1 MLPQTPR
8 TSQRSIHEFTR
19 PSSALPSKRRIVIDD
34 DDDDL
39 PLVQAPTDQA
49 HASRPPTAPS
59 PATPSVAAH
68 ATAIHS
74 HPQSTAASA
83 TRAPAVHASATVSN
97 VNAYATVRLRPDG
110 LAIDPALTAQAS
122 RPPASHPP
130 ATATIP
136 APAPRAHAAQPQLP
150 SHDQAIIID
159 DDDSGMDLLGGAAQS
174 AQAAHDDSDD
184 NFGVYMLPVR
194 SNNAITPVHNSR
206 RLDAPLPVQ
215 QLAKT
220 NSRGA
225 TKTSRSRPRAS
236 KSSLPR
242 SRERGYRAAVSARA
256 ADHLNV

>member
-1 MLPQTPR
+1 MILVVFCGKTCKCILIDTLLLKVYPNRHIRAKKGLFLSIFVQPLNWADSRQTGKVC
-8 TSQRSIHEFTR
+8 
-19 PSSALPSKRRIVIDD
+19 ALFAGLLFIYTF
-34 DDDDL
+34 
-39 PLVQAPTDQA
+39 VQQ
-49 HASRPPTAPS
+49 
-59 PATPSVAAH
+59 
-68 ATAIHS
+68 
-74 HPQSTAASA
+74 
-83 TRAPAVHASATVSN
+83 
-97 VNAYATVRLRPDG
+97 
-110 LAIDPALTAQAS
+110 S

-130 ATATIP
+130 ATATIL

-150 SHDQAIIID
+150 SHDQAIIIN

-174 AQAAHDDSDD
+174 AQTAHDDSDD